1 MIFRLLTLRLR
12 IWLVRLLV
20 GKSSVAVNI
29 SHAGWIAPQGQGW
42 FLFKNV
48 EHLPFREPR
57 GRS

>member
-1 MIFRLLTLRLR
+1 MWPLRR
-12 IWLVRLLV
+12 WLVRLLV

-57 GRS
+57 ERS